1 MGVYAVCG
9 VPGSGKT
16 LFILKKFLI
25 PALEHKRNVYTN
37 IEGLNVYRIAEIFGL
52 NPLDIEN
59 NIHMLER
66 EEDSPEKNLE
76 RIRYF
81 YKDID
86 TGEDRPDNSIF
97 IIDEA
102 QNSFGSREFKQQFSD
117 DLIKYIT
124 RHRHYGHD
132 VVWATQVLE
141 SVDISFRRNTAL
153 TYAMRRMEHLGA
165 KNSSFVYVFDR
176 CDLDR
181 KQLTRSI
188 FHFDK
193 KYFQI
198 YDSYVAEGVS
208 EKRRSYNIFLHSP
221 FMWISV
227 LALAWFL
234 YTLLS
239 GKVTSNLFHAPSTS
253 APEKVEKTVE
263 KKLVDT
269 LNVDSSKAVMNGS
282 LCYKKKVRMAGT
294 TVYYLSDGS
303 STTFIGYP
311 QCGL

>member
-16 LFILKKFLI
+16 LYILKKFLI
-25 PALEHKRNVYTN
+25 PALEQKRDIYTN

-52 NPLDIEN
+52 NPVEVEN
-59 NIHMLER
+59 KIHLLYNA
-66 EEDSPEKNLE
+66 EDSPEKALE

-81 YKDID
+81 YKDVD
-86 TGEDRPDNSIF
+86 TGEERPDNSIF

-102 QNSFGSREFKQQFSD
+102 QNYFGSREFKQQFSD

-165 KNSSFVYVFDR
+165 KNSSFVYAFDR

-181 KQLTRSI
+181 KQLTRSV

-193 KYFQI
+193 KYFQV
-198 YDSYVAEGVS
+198 YDSYVCEDVT

-221 FMWISV
+221 FMWV
-227 LALAWFL
+227 ALLALAWFL
-234 YTLLS
+234 YTVLS
-239 GKVTSNLFHAPSTS
+239 GSIQKNLFHSQTAAKPK
-253 APEKVEKTVE
+253 KVEKVIP
-263 KKLVDT
+263 KDT
-269 LNVDSSKAVMNGS
+269 TKIDSTEKAVINES
-282 LCYKKKVRMAGT
+282 NLCYKKKVRMAGT

-303 STTFIGYP
+303 SSTFIGYP